1 MLVGYW
7 MKDAEMM
14 FTDRSIIRSGYSMKK
29 AQKAELPARAS
40 LDCIPNAY
48 GTLQ

>member
-14 FTDRSIIRSGYSMKK
+14 FTDRSIIRSGYSMKE
-29 AQKAELPARAS
+29 AQKSQVAS
-40 LDCIPNAY
+40 ASVL
-48 GTLQ
+48 GLHT